1 MSTLRELELAQVAPR
16 VLELLRKRGFDRL
29 TEFQLDSV
37 NNGIMRD
44 VNQILATY
52 DYDEAYQIA
61 EIAILNRVASDY
73 RARVLILCPNPHQA
87 ERKYD
92 SIGHK
97 CRRLGIESAAIIR
110 RRDAIEEKW
119 QSGRVVVSTYR
130 AIDIALRTSPDALE
144 NVVAVL
150 IDRLDLIGQ
159 PGLGATLETALVALM
174 GIGKPIQYIAISP
187 PVADIGE
194 LANWLNASAIIDQKA
209 EVKLIFSVKSFDSVN
224 ESLADLTEFVHYQR
238 GQVMILCA
246 NAPTSED
253 LAVRLS
259 GKSGDKHAA
268 LDLRLTPEHRDDLR
282 ELSLDVSKSYRE
294 CQTTPK
300 LGSTVSQGVAFFHEG
315 VSRTQRRKISE
326 AWEDGLL
333 PVIVMPMRFAIASGL
348 KATVVFLMGVFMQE
362 LGKDLSHEDSVTML
376 SEWQFNDLLQSAG
389 RRGIDNEAFGVVV
402 VDSEEEKTRI
412 LAKYFGADSEG
423 NISPREGEVDSVM
436 DATENIQDLVLGQLC
451 GSSEEPVDPF
461 SIINRTFWATS
472 NRMTGPIQDGTLTS
486 DGTTVEQLV
495 SLRTTRS
502 TEKRAEE
509 IPDES
514 VKVVS
519 LNPSKIEG
527 LIHSGS
533 REMWHYVS
541 LKASDGVSCSCE
553 SWKYQGIRRH
563 RLCKHL
569 VKFAKHALKD
579 EVTKQYASS
588 VIEQAL
594 RGLEVIGDLERAGL
608 VQRVKKT
615 IRCTELG
622 ENATYLGVPVP
633 DAKRVMRAISER
645 KENLKDILLSVA
657 TARSNLPREVVSRI
671 MDALPAENIEQ
682 LVCDK
687 NEMPGIVENC
697 IEELDYINMILLR
710 LMGDKR
716 KDKLKKDSIQMEDNL
731 RALIGAIR

>member
-1 MSTLRELELAQVAPR
+1 
-16 VLELLRKRGFDRL
+16 
-29 TEFQLDSV
+29 
-37 NNGIMRD
+37 
-44 VNQILATY
+44 
-52 DYDEAYQIA
+52 
-61 EIAILNRVASDY
+61 
-73 RARVLILCPNPHQA
+73 
-87 ERKYD
+87 
-92 SIGHK
+92 
-97 CRRLGIESAAIIR
+97 
-110 RRDAIEEKW
+110 
-119 QSGRVVVSTYR
+119 
-130 AIDIALRTSPDALE
+130 
-144 NVVAVL
+144 
-150 IDRLDLIGQ
+150 
-159 PGLGATLETALVALM
+159 
-174 GIGKPIQYIAISP
+174 
-187 PVADIGE
+187 
-194 LANWLNASAIIDQKA
+194 
-209 EVKLIFSVKSFDSVN
+209 
-224 ESLADLTEFVHYQR
+224 ADLTEFVHYQR